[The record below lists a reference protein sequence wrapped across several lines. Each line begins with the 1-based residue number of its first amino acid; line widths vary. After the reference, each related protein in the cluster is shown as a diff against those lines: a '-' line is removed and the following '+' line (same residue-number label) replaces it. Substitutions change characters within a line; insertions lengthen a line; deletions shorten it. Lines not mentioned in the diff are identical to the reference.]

1 MTAKTKSQRLKRL
14 ISHGYFAPELPPCF
28 VSEDLARFRKTI
40 WRDIQA
46 VEGESIDQLVTQ
58 TCWFNFPRFG
68 RNDRRHGVIN
78 PISYLAIAKIV
89 ADNFVQLRSTAR
101 RRSGM
106 SASPLVFDWSGTRAI
121 LRPNIDLLDDFRLDL
136 ASRRETFVSVDI
148 RAFYHSIYSHT
159 IPWAV
164 RGKACAKSDRF
175 SDHYANKLD
184 RYCRNA
190 QDQQTIGLPVG
201 PDTSR
206 VIGEIVASAID
217 ERLRQETG
225 VTAQDAS
232 RYVDD
237 FTISSSD
244 GLSDGALIAATRRAA
259 SEFELDL
266 NHDKSAIVPTST
278 YLGNGWKHV
287 ARGHLPSPPYE
298 LDDFKRFFYEV
309 ARLVQEL
316 PNTNVEKWALQNAR
330 SAFRNADGKDWGIL
344 QSHLVNAYRRNNT
357 LVSLFVEVLIE
368 RHLTHGDINTK
379 RIREF
384 LDHRIP
390 ALALE
395 DRTGELIWLIFLM
408 VVLELKI
415 DAHRFERLYSLEE
428 PMCAILLSLAATRD
442 LLIGE
447 IDQRYWNNS
456 LTGNGLRG
464 PMWLYSYE
472 GPRLN
477 LVENPS
483 TDHISGDP
491 YFLPLLKKKVGFLSI
506 DADLRSITNSMHARR
521 KADNIHRAKIRKKYI
536 DDYDFKDWSIGEDE
550 DFDDGWEY

>member
-1 MTAKTKSQRLKRL
+1 MTAKTKSQRFKRL

-28 VSEDLARFRKTI
+28 VSEDLARYRKTI
-40 WRDIQA
+40 WRDIEA
-46 VEGESIDQLVTQ
+46 VAGESIDQLVTK
-58 TCWFNFPRFG
+58 TSWFNFPRFG

-121 LRPNIDLLDDFRLDL
+121 LRPNFDLLDDFRLDL
-136 ASRRETFVSVDI
+136 ASRRETFASVDL

-159 IPWAV
+159 IPWAI

-190 QDQQTIGLPVG
+190 QDKQTIGLPVG

-217 ERLRQETG
+217 EMLRQETG

-244 GLSDGALIAATRRAA
+244 GLSGGALIAATRRAA

-266 NHDKSAIVPTST
+266 NHDKSAIVQTST

-287 ARGHLPSPPYE
+287 ARGHRPSPPYK

-309 ARLVQEL
+309 TRLVQEL
-316 PNTNVEKWALQNAR
+316 PKINVEKWVLQNAR
-330 SAFRNADGKDWGIL
+330 IAFLMANRKDWGSL
-344 QSHLVNAYRRNNT
+344 QSHLVNAYRRNST
-357 LVSLFVEVLIE
+357 LVSLLVEILIE
-368 RHLTHGDINTK
+368 RQLVRDDVNK
-379 RIREF
+379 ERIREF

-408 VVLELKI
+408 VALELKI
-415 DAHRFERLYSLEE
+415 DARRFERLYSLEE
-428 PMCAILLSLAATRD
+428 PMCAILLSLAATRG

-447 IDQRYWNNS
+447 IDQSFWNNS
-456 LTGNGLRG
+456 LTGDGLRG

-477 LVENPS
+477 LVENMS

-491 YFLPLLKKKVGFLSI
+491 YFSLLFTRRVGFLSI
-506 DADLRSITNSMHARR
+506 DAGLQSITASLHAQRR
-521 KADNIHRAKIRKKYI
+521 ADNRHRAQMRDDFI
-536 DDYDFKDWSIGEDE
+536 DDFDFENWSIGEDE
-550 DFDDGWEY
+550 DFDDSWEY